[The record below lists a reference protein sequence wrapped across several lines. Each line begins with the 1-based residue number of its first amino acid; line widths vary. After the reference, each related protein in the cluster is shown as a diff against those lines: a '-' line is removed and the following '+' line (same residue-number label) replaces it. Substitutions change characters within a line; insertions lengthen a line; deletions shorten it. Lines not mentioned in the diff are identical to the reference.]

1 MDALERLDL
10 LDKINENLDR
20 FFAKGQGQIVDALE
34 RLDILDEINN
44 SLDRFFG
51 KIVNTVKTLLE
62 RFLSGEFLNNT
73 VLKFLQVCKDVF
85 AELGGN
91 TPETA
96 EVIVKYC
103 EARQKDII
111 TESAYKQTQQIEI
124 TLTTAEAVTAF
135 IQSLPIG
142 YKIAT
147 IKRD

>member
-1 MDALERLDL
+1 MDILERMDLIDQIADDLDQL
-10 LDKINENLDR
+10 RKD
-20 FFAKGQGQIVDALE
+20 V
-34 RLDILDEINN
+34 LDILERMDLIDKIAEE
-44 SLDRFFG
+44 LDRLLG
-51 KIVNTVKTLLE
+51 KAVSVVKTLLE

-96 EVIVKYC
+96 EIIVKYC